1 MQINSETDFVARNA
15 IFQSLVT
22 RAAAA
27 ALESLATRGNAVR
40 PQSSASSAAGAE
52 AERAEA
58 AARAL
63 EAALLP
69 GGGSV
74 GEGVVDVIAK
84 VRENVVLRRVATLA
98 LPGGVVSAYVHN
110 AAAPGLGG
118 VGVLVGLERV
128 PSAGA
133 GAGAGAP
140 EPLPAASSP
149 HGAALAELARRIA
162 MHVAAARPVFLSRGD
177 VPAAVL
183 ERESV
188 IAREAAERSGK
199 AGAVAEKIVAGRV
212 VKFYA
217 ETVLTE
223 QAYIFGQSG
232 ERVDKWLLAEAK
244 KAGAPPVRVA
254 AFAHFIVGDGKGTDQ
269 KE

>member
-1 MQINSETDFVARNA
+1 MR
-15 IFQSLVT
+15 
-22 RAAAA
+22 
-27 ALESLATRGNAVR
+27 
-40 PQSSASSAAGAE
+40 
-52 AERAEA
+52 
-58 AARAL
+58 
-63 EAALLP
+63 
-69 GGGSV
+69 
-74 GEGVVDVIAK
+74 EGVIDVIAK

-133 GAGAGAP
+133 ADGAAP

-149 HGAALAELARRIA
+149 SGAALAELARRIA

-177 VPAAVL
+177 VPAVVL

-199 AGAVAEKIVAGRV
+199 AGAVAEKVIAGRL
-212 VKFYA
+212 VKFYS

-244 KAGAPPVRVA
+244 KAGAPPVRIA
-254 AFAHFIVGDGKGTDQ
+254 AFAHFIVGDGKG
-269 KE
+269 KAES